1 MAALKSFPQILVD
14 ASVLNPQQLSQVQV
28 RLPQFANRISSTVIS
43 MGFTDSHTIARLIA
57 ENYSLP
63 LVDVA
68 SVNIQKP
75 LTQFVK
81 RSFCD
86 KFFVVPL
93 IKTEKGITMA
103 FADPN
108 SLHLKANME
117 SILGCR
123 IDLVVAREEE
133 IKAALEKHYESAPQ
147 MTRTNIEVPQQHTRS
162 SIQQTPTRS
171 ITLQG
176 DENSVQF
183 IDKVI
188 SEAIAQKASD
198 IHLEQFEVRF
208 RVRFRIDGQM
218 VEMLNIPG
226 LNATEVVSRI
236 KVMSQMDV
244 SEKRHPQD
252 GRLKFKYKDEHFD
265 MRVSV
270 MPTLF
275 GEKIVIR
282 IIDKKNLN
290 QNLSMLGM
298 TPIQMKIFKKCLSKS
313 QGMVLVTGPTGSGK
327 TTTLY
332 SGLLEL
338 NAISK
343 NISTAEDPV
352 EFNLDGIN
360 QVQVNSEIGFTFAEA
375 LRAFLRQDPDVIM
388 VGEIRDLE
396 TAAISYKAASTGHL
410 VLSTLH
416 TNDAIS
422 AVSRLIDMGVPK
434 FLVAETTSLV
444 VAQRLIKKLCV
455 HCRVPKTPSPQYLLD
470 LGVSEADLELYEKIF
485 EERGCQ
491 ACNNT
496 GYKGRV
502 AIHELLEMT
511 TEIREAI
518 NKSVSTHDIKV
529 RALETGFLT
538 LRMQALAKL
547 RDGIVSLQE
556 VVNSTLSDKDS

>member
-28 RLPQFANRISSTVIS
+28 RLPQFSNRISSTVIN
-43 MGFTDSHTIARLIA
+43 MGFTDGHTIARLIA

-63 LVDVA
+63 LVDLA
-68 SVNIQKP
+68 SVNINKQ

-81 RSFCD
+81 RAFCD

-103 FADPN
+103 FSDPN

-123 IDLVVAREEE
+123 IDLVVAREDE
-133 IKAALEKHYESAPQ
+133 IQTALDKYYEPAPQ
-147 MTRTNIEVPQQHTRS
+147 PAKPAAENSQQHTRS
-162 SIQQTPTRS
+162 SIQQMPTRS
-171 ITLQG
+171 IVLKG

-188 SEAIAQKASD
+188 SEAISQKASD

-208 RVRFRIDGQM
+208 RVRFRVDGQM

-236 KVMSQMDV
+236 KVMAQMDV

-252 GRLKFKYKDEHFD
+252 GRLKFKYKDDHYD

-290 QNLSMLGM
+290 QNLNLLGM
-298 TPIQMKIFKKCLSKS
+298 SPLQIKIFKKALAKS

-352 EFNLDGIN
+352 EYNLDGIN
-360 QVQVNSEIGFTFAEA
+360 QVQINSEIGFTFAEA

-396 TAAISYKAASTGHL
+396 TATISYKAASTGHL

-434 FLVAETTSLV
+434 FLVAEATSLV
-444 VAQRLIKKLCV
+444 IAQRLIKKLCV
-455 HCRVPKTPSPQYLLD
+455 HCRVSKTPSPQYLLD
-470 LGVSEADLELYEKIF
+470 LGVAEADLELYEVVY

-502 AIHELLEMT
+502 AIYELLEMT
-511 TEIREAI
+511 SEIREAI
-518 NKSVSTHDIKV
+518 NKGVSTHDIKV
-529 RALETGFLT
+529 RAVETGFLT

-547 RDGIVSLQE
+547 RDGVVSLQE

>member
-1 MAALKSFPQILVD
+1 MSALKSFPQILVD
-14 ASVLNPQQLSQVQV
+14 ASVLNPQQLSQVQA
-28 RLPQFANRISSTVIS
+28 RLPQFSNRLSSTVIH
-43 MGFTDSHTIARLIA
+43 MGFTDGHTIARLIA

-63 LVDVA
+63 LVDLA
-68 SVNIQKP
+68 SININKQ

-86 KFFVVPL
+86 KFFVMPL
-93 IKTEKGITMA
+93 IKTEKGVTMA
-103 FADPN
+103 FSDPN

-123 IDLVVAREEE
+123 IDLVVAREDEVQ
-133 IKAALEKHYESAPQ
+133 AAIDKYYEPATQHTKSQ
-147 MTRTNIEVPQQHTRS
+147 MENSQHQTRS
-162 SIQQTPTRS
+162 SIKHIPMRS
-171 ITLQG
+171 IVLQG

-188 SEAIAQKASD
+188 GEAIVLKASD
-198 IHLEQFEVRF
+198 IHLEQFELRF

-218 VEMLNIPG
+218 IEMLNIPG

-236 KVMSQMDV
+236 KVMAQMDV

-252 GRLKFKYKDEHFD
+252 GRLKFKFKEEHYD
-265 MRVSV
+265 MRASV

-290 QNLSMLGM
+290 QNLNMLGM
-298 TPIQMKIFKKCLSKS
+298 NPLQIKIFKKALAKS

-338 NAISK
+338 NTVSK

-360 QVQVNSEIGFTFAEA
+360 QVQINSEIGFTFAEA

-396 TAAISYKAASTGHL
+396 TATISYKAASTGHL

-434 FLVAETTSLV
+434 FLVAEATSLV
-444 VAQRLIKKLCV
+444 IAQRLIKKLCV
-455 HCRVPKTPSPQYLLD
+455 HCRVSKTPSPQYLLD
-470 LGVSEADLELYEKIF
+470 LGVSEADLDLYETVY

-518 NKSVSTHDIKV
+518 NKSVSTHDIKM